1 MDPERKAFTSP
12 DFGANDAQPAS
23 GLGFTGDGGGFTA
36 APEPEEAAK
45 PEQEKTQ
52 PVSDS
57 PEAE

>member
-36 APEPEEAAK
+36 APEPEEAATAT
-45 PEQEKTQ
+45 E
-52 PVSDS
+52 DS
-57 PEAE
+57 AEN